1 MTEIRWSLE
10 AYERLKTIKEFIEQE
25 SPEAAQRTV
34 KGLLEQIDHIAR
46 FPNIGKSAFSP
57 TYPNLK
63 VLIWKQYKIY
73 YEYKEQDEVVE
84 IWGIWDSRSMLPRF

>member
-1 MTEIRWSLE
+1 MTKIRWSIE
-10 AYERLKTIKEFIEQE
+10 AYERLRTIKEFIAQE
-25 SPEAAQRTV
+25 SPEASQKII

-73 YEYKEQDEVVE
+73 YEYNNLVE